1 MSASAGTIRDA
12 GAEGAAVR
20 VAVGRGTAD
29 GCDGEQP
36 ASATR
41 TAAATSG
48 AVRRL
53 LTVNP

>member
-20 VAVGRGTAD
+20 VAVGRGAAD